1 MRARVQQIPQTI
13 FLVEEHPVRN
23 LLYRRYIAASG
34 FSLSSS
40 AGQLK
45 SLTQPLY
52 TIAVVSIPDDITTH
66 ARYRALLNTLPAEV
80 SCVALSSGVLPSMF
94 NSCGQLVR
102 HINRA
107 DTHPSE
113 LVAILKSITSE

>member
-1 MRARVQQIPQTI
+1 MRAHVQQIPQTI

-34 FSLSSS
+34 FSLSPS
-40 AGQLK
+40 ARHLE
-45 SLTQPLY
+45 SVTQPLY
-52 TIAVVSIPDDITTH
+52 AVAVVSIPDDVNTH
-66 ARYRALLNTLPAEV
+66 ARYRALMDALPAEV
-80 SCVALSSGVLPSMF
+80 SCVALSSGALPSIF
-94 NSCGQLVR
+94 NSCVQVVR

-113 LVAILKSITSE
+113 LVAILKSVTST